1 MSLGEHSN
9 VTFSAKTETCD
20 SEAQFLSS
28 FSDRHTKVN
37 DQSSNVAMALDRPTP
52 PDALKG
58 QENRPCDGC
67 CTKGHPLFSLTSCL
81 PAKRHAK
88 ESEQLTEEIKRLLMD
103 PEWAAEASTAP
114 GELTNKAHCCA
125 ITARVC
131 FVQPL
136 EAGGE
141 LTQTRCNAA

>member
-1 MSLGEHSN
+1 MQDEDDIRAEWRWQPSDFVFRSLRGLMYICMY
-9 VTFSAKTETCD
+9 VY
-20 SEAQFLSS
+20 
-28 FSDRHTKVN
+28 V
-37 DQSSNVAMALDRPTP
+37 
-52 PDALKG
+52 
-58 QENRPCDGC
+58 
-67 CTKGHPLFSLTSCL
+67 PLW
-81 PAKRHAK
+81 
-88 ESEQLTEEIKRLLMD
+88 EGLTEEIKRFLKD

-114 GELTNKAHCCA
+114 GELTNKAHCCG